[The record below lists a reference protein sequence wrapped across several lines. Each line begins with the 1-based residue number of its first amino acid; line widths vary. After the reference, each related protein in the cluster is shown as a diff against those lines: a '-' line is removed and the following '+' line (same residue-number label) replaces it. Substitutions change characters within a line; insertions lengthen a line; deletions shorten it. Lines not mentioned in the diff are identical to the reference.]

1 MRVAVMTVSNEMPEE
16 KPEDHIRPGK
26 ISADSVDASEEIE
39 RIRQKYPNGG
49 PWAKD
54 ASAYPENRTTRAAAA
69 RRTSQ
74 LKTRARQSRQRSSH
88 RTKAEQLPRTSS
100 KAALLGGQNLVGS
113 MPRLH
118 RSRSIRP

>member
-1 MRVAVMTVSNEMPEE
+1 MRVAVMTISNEMPEE

-54 ASAYPENRTTRAAAA
+54 ASAYPGEPNNPGGSNAADQSAQDQGTTEQATQQPPDESGT
-69 RRTSQ
+69 TS
-74 LKTRARQSRQRSSH
+74 T
-88 RTKAEQLPRTSS
+88 E
-100 KAALLGGQNLVGS
+100 
-113 MPRLH
+113 
-118 RSRSIRP
+118 